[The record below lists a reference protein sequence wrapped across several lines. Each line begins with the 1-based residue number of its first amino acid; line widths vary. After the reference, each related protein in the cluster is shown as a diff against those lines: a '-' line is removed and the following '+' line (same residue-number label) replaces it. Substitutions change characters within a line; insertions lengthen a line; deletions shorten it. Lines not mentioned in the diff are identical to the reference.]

1 MIRKGRILVVD
12 DDESVLRS
20 LSLVLKDAGYV
31 VDTAET
37 GKEAID
43 KSETNVYNLAIID
56 VRLPDM
62 EGTKLL
68 TTMRDAA
75 REMTRI
81 VLTGYPTFKN
91 MAEATIRGADGYLIK
106 PVDMNTLLKTVDE
119 YLRKRHHKNRRSR
132 KRDRAAKTQA
142 KELRASA

>member
-1 MIRKGRILVVD
+1 
-12 DDESVLRS
+12 
-20 LSLVLKDAGYV
+20 
-31 VDTAET
+31 
-37 GKEAID
+37 
-43 KSETNVYNLAIID
+43 
-56 VRLPDM
+56 M

-81 VLTGYPTFKN
+81 VLTGYPTFKT

-119 YLRKRHHKNRRSR
+119 YLRKRHLKNRRSR
-132 KRDRAAKTQA
+132 KWDRAAKTQA
-142 KELRASA
+142 NEVRAIA